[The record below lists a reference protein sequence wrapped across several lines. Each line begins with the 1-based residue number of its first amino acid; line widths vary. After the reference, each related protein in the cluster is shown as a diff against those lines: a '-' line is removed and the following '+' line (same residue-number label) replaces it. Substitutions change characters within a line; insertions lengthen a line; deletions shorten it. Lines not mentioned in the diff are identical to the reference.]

1 MGSVMIRTSR
11 RQFLGLSALAPLAA
25 TAACTQTPPPESAA
39 PPITLAPPR
48 SQSPLR
54 AGTMPFGPEPRFPP
68 FEEMYATKR
77 DGGFTIPAIPYERVP
92 ERYLRQVV
100 RDTTREAPGTVVVDT
115 RQHFLFLA
123 LGNGN
128 AIRYGVGLGR
138 AGFEWSGRAEV
149 GARRRWPRWFPPDE
163 MIDREP
169 ELERY
174 RASDKDGDNVWEGGM
189 DPGITNPLGARALYI
204 YQDGKDTLYRLH
216 GNPQWTSIGQSVS
229 SGCVRLMN
237 QDVIDLY
244 SRVPEGTPIVV
255 R

>member
-1 MGSVMIRTSR
+1 MGSVMILTSR
-11 RQFLGLSALAPLAA
+11 RQFLGFAAAAPLAA
-25 TAACTQTPPPESAA
+25 VAGCTQTAPPEGGTT
-39 PPITLAPPR
+39 PRPTITGA
-48 SQSPLR
+48 
-54 AGTMPFGPEPRFPP
+54 MPFGPEPRFPP
-68 FEEMYATKR
+68 FSEMYGQKN
-77 DGGFTIPAIPYERVP
+77 DDGFTIPAIPYERVP

-100 RDTTREAPGTVVVDT
+100 RDTTGEKPGTVVVET
-115 RQHFLFLA
+115 RNHYLYLT

-138 AGFEWSGRAEV
+138 DGFDWWGRAEV
-149 GARRRWPRWFPPDE
+149 GRKARWPRWFPPAE

-169 ELERY
+169 DLEKY
-174 RASDKDGDNVWEGGM
+174 RASYNASTGIWEGGM
-189 DPGITNPLGARALYI
+189 EPGIMNPLGARALYV

-216 GNPQWTSIGQSVS
+216 GNPVWSSIGQSVS

-237 QDVIDLY
+237 QDAIDLH